1 MVKPEFFDSES
12 LGACSVAARYC
23 FIGLWVNSDDYGNQK
38 MQPRKLRL
46 RIFPYDRMDDSGF
59 MELLSEL
66 EGVGCIKGYEIDGAR
81 YINIPNFAVYQ
92 TVNRPT
98 KSSIP
103 EPPEKVAKAHRTDVL
118 DTWMSGNGALSEH
131 SLLSEC
137 SHTAQPKERK
147 KEGSKGVLT
156 DSFAKEEGASVGAAA
171 AEAAPPSAPICPLCS
186 KPLKSRFTPEGIE
199 WTCELCGKV
208 KEPAFGAPGGGER

>member
-1 MVKPEFFDSES
+1 MIKPEFFDSES
-12 LGACSVAARYC
+12 LGACSVEARYC
-23 FIGLWVNSDDYGNQK
+23 FIGLWVNSDDFGNQK

-46 RIFPYDRMDDSGF
+46 RIFPYDRIGDSGF
-59 MELLSEL
+59 MELLREL
-66 EGVGCIKGYEIDGAR
+66 EEVGCIKGYEVDGAR

-103 EPPEKVAKAHRTDVL
+103 EPSAKVAKARRTDVL
-118 DTWMSGNGALSEH
+118 ESWMNGNGE
-131 SLLSEC
+131 LSEC
-137 SHTAQPKERK
+137 SLFSEGPHTTQPKERK

-156 DSFAKEEGASVGAAA
+156 DSFANERSASDGAAA

-186 KPLKSRFTPEGIE
+186 KPLKSRFTAEGIE

-208 KEPAFGAPGGGER
+208 KEPAYGEPRREAS